1 MDDFSHRDAF
11 EKAFTGLSPDVKNAM
26 VEYYCD
32 FTEKLIASSFPDGL
46 PTGTIISPANED
58 EQDA

>member
-1 MDDFSHRDAF
+1 MDDFSHKAAF
-11 EKAFTGLSPDVKNAM
+11 EKAFDGLSPDLKNSM

-46 PTGTIISPANED
+46 PTGTIISPANEGEGD
-58 EQDA
+58 V